1 MAHGIATMVL
11 DDWQNDD
18 SNGLTVFSSS
28 DIQNQLY
35 ARPVKSYFDALDNVI
50 ANSDKNNLTRLK
62 TIFILWAM
70 KITSK
75 KGADIIIDPADELW
89 PKILSIPVKELA
101 SFNAKGRGITV
112 TAAQAMSK
120 KIHDTTVKADS
131 TNPKEPGTELSVV
144 GAEPHTDTDTS
155 VDEKAKDA
163 ETSAEDAKKAAE
175 EAAKAEEAKKAEEAA
190 KAEEAKKAK
199 EAAKAAEDA
208 KKAKEAAKAAEEAKK
223 AKEAAKAAEDAKKAE
238 EAAKAAEEAKKA
250 EEAAKAAEEAKK
262 AEEAAKAAEEAK
274 KAEEAAKATEEAK
287 KAEEAAKATEE
298 AKKADKEEKKEEA
311 ASSEDDEEDAEWETM
326 EEFMSDDDKD
336 DSAGAEG
343 AGAEAAGAES
353 AGAEAAGAEAA
364 GAEAAGAESA
374 GAESTGAEGAGAEGT
389 GAESAGAE
397 DAGAEGAGAEGTGA
411 ESAGAEDAGADGTD
425 DVAASEEIAP
435 SATAATAAVSPTSSD
450 EEEPIPAESDE
461 PAPSEDIADIPENT
475 DPRDEYSDVYDE
487 IDRLAISPEQAEEA
501 KNYAD
506 TVFNSPDEFERAYAV
521 LTRGPSKARTRC
533 IAGMLATANNH
544 LGYKNTDPKYNP
556 DRVPFDNG
564 TATQAKHNGRVTRSL
579 IMPSGFGTKKNAAI
593 WNTPVITDFGF
604 PFINFSSDAMLGILK
619 AKTDDDIKNDNLK
632 KMFKEASKRYG
643 GIWKAIYASPLTLI
657 KQIAVDTGVKCTA
670 KYLKVNGQDLISSES
685 GESVA
690 VIPIKYYSVD
700 PAYDGAITI
709 PHDFLTAFYDVID
722 YSTTSKR
729 MYLKYA
735 EGMTEQ
741 DFVEELNENNGVPPF
756 YLLVPKTARFS
767 KCQIRSGSLLGSL
780 LNVILG
786 RQKCTMVKTMIQGK
800 RGALAMESRIADLLY
815 AET

>member
-1 MAHGIATMVL
+1 MANGIATMVL
-11 DDWQNDD
+11 DEWRNED
-18 SNGLTVFSSS
+18 SNDQTVFSSS
-28 DIQNQLY
+28 DVQNQLY
-35 ARPVKSYFDALDNVI
+35 ARQIKSYFDALDNVV
-50 ANSDKNNLTRLK
+50 SGKDKDYLTRLK

-75 KGADIIIDPADELW
+75 KGADIVIDPADELW
-89 PKILSIPVKELA
+89 PKILSIPLKELA
-101 SFNAKGRGITV
+101 SFNAKGRNITV
-112 TAAQAMSK
+112 KAAQEISK
-120 KIHDTTVKADS
+120 KIHDTTVTADNS
-131 TNPKEPGTELSVV
+131 KEPGTELSVV
-144 GAEPHTDTDTS
+144 GAEPHTDPS
-155 VDEKAKDA
+155 VDEKAKD
-163 ETSAEDAKKAAE
+163 TE
-175 EAAKAEEAKKAEEAA
+175 EATKAAEEAKKAEEAT
-190 KAEEAKKAK
+190 
-199 EAAKAAEDA
+199 
-208 KKAKEAAKAAEEAKK
+208 KAAEEAKK
-223 AKEAAKAAEDAKKAE
+223 AA

-274 KAEEAAKATEEAK
+274 KAEEAAKAA
-287 KAEEAAKATEE
+287 
-298 AKKADKEEKKEEA
+298 EEKKEEA
-311 ASSEDDEEDAEWETM
+311 VSSEDNEEDAEWETM

-336 DSAGAEG
+336 DSVGAEGAGADGAGADSAGADGAGEDGAGEDSAGAEG
-343 AGAEAAGAES
+343 AGVDSAGVDGASADS
-353 AGAEAAGAEAA
+353 AGAEG
-364 GAEAAGAESA
+364 
-374 GAESTGAEGAGAEGT
+374 
-389 GAESAGAE
+389 
-397 DAGAEGAGAEGTGA
+397 
-411 ESAGAEDAGADGTD
+411 
-425 DVAASEEIAP
+425 ASEEIAP
-435 SATAATAAVSPTSSD
+435 SAAAATAAVSPTSSD
-450 EEEPIPAESDE
+450 EDESLHTESDE
-461 PAPSEDIADIPENT
+461 PAPSEDIADIPEDT

-521 LTRGPSKARTRC
+521 LTRGPSKARTKC
-533 IAGMLATANNH
+533 IVGMLATANHH

-756 YLLVPKTARFS
+756 YLLVPKAARFS

>member
-1 MAHGIATMVL
+1 
-11 DDWQNDD
+11 
-18 SNGLTVFSSS
+18 
-28 DIQNQLY
+28 
-35 ARPVKSYFDALDNVI
+35 
-50 ANSDKNNLTRLK
+50 
-62 TIFILWAM
+62 
-70 KITSK
+70 
-75 KGADIIIDPADELW
+75 
-89 PKILSIPVKELA
+89 
-101 SFNAKGRGITV
+101 
-112 TAAQAMSK
+112 
-120 KIHDTTVKADS
+120 
-131 TNPKEPGTELSVV
+131 
-144 GAEPHTDTDTS
+144 
-155 VDEKAKDA
+155 
-163 ETSAEDAKKAAE
+163 
-175 EAAKAEEAKKAEEAA
+175 
-190 KAEEAKKAK
+190 
-199 EAAKAAEDA
+199 
-208 KKAKEAAKAAEEAKK
+208 
-223 AKEAAKAAEDAKKAE
+223 
-238 EAAKAAEEAKKA
+238 
-250 EEAAKAAEEAKK
+250 
-262 AEEAAKAAEEAK
+262 
-274 KAEEAAKATEEAK
+274 
-287 KAEEAAKATEE
+287 
-298 AKKADKEEKKEEA
+298 
-311 ASSEDDEEDAEWETM
+311 
-326 EEFMSDDDKD
+326 MSDDDKD
-336 DSAGAEG
+336 DSVGAEGAGADGAGADSAGADGAGEDGAGEDSAGAEG
-343 AGAEAAGAES
+343 AGVDSAGVDGASADSAGVDGASADS
-353 AGAEAAGAEAA
+353 AGAEG
-364 GAEAAGAESA
+364 
-374 GAESTGAEGAGAEGT
+374 
-389 GAESAGAE
+389 
-397 DAGAEGAGAEGTGA
+397 
-411 ESAGAEDAGADGTD
+411 
-425 DVAASEEIAP
+425 ASEEIAP
-435 SATAATAAVSPTSSD
+435 SAAAATAAVSPTSSD
-450 EEEPIPAESDE
+450 EDESLHTESDE
-461 PAPSEDIADIPENT
+461 PAPSEDIADIPEDT

-521 LTRGPSKARTRC
+521 LTRGPSKARTKC
-533 IAGMLATANNH
+533 IVGMLATANHH

-756 YLLVPKTARFS
+756 YLLVPKAARFS

>member
-1 MAHGIATMVL
+1 MENLLISNVSERLKDADPKEKELLEKLPTTMGYCINDFDEDSKCADRVYLFL
-11 DDWQNDD
+11 DTICNYPDLNAPQVWEVIKELPDKKIGTLSKYVSNQEKPKTIQKFMDD
-18 SNGLTVFSSS
+18 NKPNGSNEQSDDTEIHLDEEISDTIRKPVYSKPKTDTEVKQPAEPVKPDKPTKPSDTSNNELTDDQLTVA
-28 DIQNQLY
+28 D
-35 ARPVKSYFDALDNVI
+35 
-50 ANSDKNNLTRLK
+50 
-62 TIFILWAM
+62 TIFNNFVD
-70 KITSK
+70 KIPKQQLSERFRAEMSK
-75 KGADIIIDPADELW
+75 PEERAKYLADMMTYASEFATNAIQSANNETETQEPNIGDLDIKAQNNDTISINARQQATDNKTTQSETAPA
-89 PKILSIPVKELA
+89 PAPA
-101 SFNAKGRGITV
+101 PTPTPAPAPTPA
-112 TAAQAMSK
+112 TAAPTDAAE
-120 KIHDTTVKADS
+120 TV
-131 TNPKEPGTELSVV
+131 L
-144 GAEPHTDTDTS
+144 HTDT
-155 VDEKAKDA
+155 A
-163 ETSAEDAKKAAE
+163 
-175 EAAKAEEAKKAEEAA
+175 
-190 KAEEAKKAK
+190 
-199 EAAKAAEDA
+199 
-208 KKAKEAAKAAEEAKK
+208 
-223 AKEAAKAAEDAKKAE
+223 
-238 EAAKAAEEAKKA
+238 
-250 EEAAKAAEEAKK
+250 
-262 AEEAAKAAEEAK
+262 
-274 KAEEAAKATEEAK
+274 
-287 KAEEAAKATEE
+287 
-298 AKKADKEEKKEEA
+298 
-311 ASSEDDEEDAEWETM
+311 
-326 EEFMSDDDKD
+326 
-336 DSAGAEG
+336 
-343 AGAEAAGAES
+343 
-353 AGAEAAGAEAA
+353 
-364 GAEAAGAESA
+364 
-374 GAESTGAEGAGAEGT
+374 
-389 GAESAGAE
+389 
-397 DAGAEGAGAEGTGA
+397 
-411 ESAGAEDAGADGTD
+411 
-425 DVAASEEIAP
+425 
-435 SATAATAAVSPTSSD
+435 
-450 EEEPIPAESDE
+450 EPIEPSDKPESIDE
-461 PAPSEDIADIPENT
+461 IADIPEDV

-533 IAGMLATANNH
+533 IVGMLATANNH

-756 YLLVPKTARFS
+756 YLLVPKAARFS

>member
-50 ANSDKNNLTRLK
+50 ANNDKNNLTRLK

-101 SFNAKGRGITV
+101 SFNTKGRSITV

-120 KIHDTTVKADS
+120 KIHDTTVKEDS

-144 GAEPHTDTDTS
+144 GAEPHTDPS

-163 ETSAEDAKKAAE
+163 EKSAEEAKKAAE
-175 EAAKAEEAKKAEEAA
+175 DAKKAEEAA
-190 KAEEAKKAK
+190 KAKEAKKA
-199 EAAKAAEDA
+199 EESAKAEEAN
-208 KKAKEAAKAAEEAKK
+208 KAKEAAKAAEEAKK
-223 AKEAAKAAEDAKKAE
+223 AEEAAKAAEEAKKAE

-287 KAEEAAKATEE
+287 KA
-298 AKKADKEEKKEEA
+298 DKEEKKEEA
-311 ASSEDDEEDAEWETM
+311 ASGEDDEEDAEWETM

-343 AGAEAAGAES
+343 AGAEAAGAEA

-364 GAEAAGAESA
+364 GAEAAGAEAA
-374 GAESTGAEGAGAEGT
+374 GAEAAGAE
-389 GAESAGAE
+389 AAGAE
-397 DAGAEGAGAEGTGA
+397 TAGAEAAGAETAGAEGAGAETAGA
-411 ESAGAEDAGADGTD
+411 ESAGAEDAGADGTN

-435 SATAATAAVSPTSSD
+435 SAAAATAAVSPTSSD

-461 PAPSEDIADIPENT
+461 PAPSEDIADIPEDT

-533 IAGMLATANNH
+533 IVGMLATANNH

>member
-1 MAHGIATMVL
+1 
-11 DDWQNDD
+11 
-18 SNGLTVFSSS
+18 
-28 DIQNQLY
+28 
-35 ARPVKSYFDALDNVI
+35 
-50 ANSDKNNLTRLK
+50 
-62 TIFILWAM
+62 
-70 KITSK
+70 
-75 KGADIIIDPADELW
+75 
-89 PKILSIPVKELA
+89 
-101 SFNAKGRGITV
+101 
-112 TAAQAMSK
+112 
-120 KIHDTTVKADS
+120 
-131 TNPKEPGTELSVV
+131 
-144 GAEPHTDTDTS
+144 
-155 VDEKAKDA
+155 
-163 ETSAEDAKKAAE
+163 
-175 EAAKAEEAKKAEEAA
+175 
-190 KAEEAKKAK
+190 
-199 EAAKAAEDA
+199 
-208 KKAKEAAKAAEEAKK
+208 
-223 AKEAAKAAEDAKKAE
+223 
-238 EAAKAAEEAKKA
+238 
-250 EEAAKAAEEAKK
+250 
-262 AEEAAKAAEEAK
+262 
-274 KAEEAAKATEEAK
+274 
-287 KAEEAAKATEE
+287 
-298 AKKADKEEKKEEA
+298 
-311 ASSEDDEEDAEWETM
+311 
-326 EEFMSDDDKD
+326 
-336 DSAGAEG
+336 
-343 AGAEAAGAES
+343 
-353 AGAEAAGAEAA
+353 
-364 GAEAAGAESA
+364 
-374 GAESTGAEGAGAEGT
+374 
-389 GAESAGAE
+389 
-397 DAGAEGAGAEGTGA
+397 
-411 ESAGAEDAGADGTD
+411 
-425 DVAASEEIAP
+425 
-435 SATAATAAVSPTSSD
+435 
-450 EEEPIPAESDE
+450 
-461 PAPSEDIADIPENT
+461 
-475 DPRDEYSDVYDE
+475 
-487 IDRLAISPEQAEEA
+487 
-501 KNYAD
+501 
-506 TVFNSPDEFERAYAV
+506 
-521 LTRGPSKARTRC
+521 
-533 IAGMLATANNH
+533 MLATANNH

>member
-1 MAHGIATMVL
+1 MANGLATMVL
-11 DDWQNDD
+11 DDWQNED
-18 SNGLTVFSSS
+18 SNGHTVFSSS
-28 DIQNQLY
+28 DVQNQLY
-35 ARPVKSYFDALDNVI
+35 APQIKSYFDALDNVV
-50 ANSDKNNLTRLK
+50 SGKDKDYLTRLR
-62 TIFILWAM
+62 TIFILWAI

-75 KGADIIIDPADELW
+75 KGADIVIDPADELW
-89 PKILSIPVKELA
+89 PKILSIPVKEFA
-101 SFNAKGRGITV
+101 SFNAKGRDITV
-112 TAAQAMSK
+112 KAAQEMSK

-131 TNPKEPGTELSVV
+131 INPKEPGTELSVV

-155 VDEKAKDA
+155 VDEKSKDA
-163 ETSAEDAKKAAE
+163 ETSAEEATKA
-175 EAAKAEEAKKAEEAA
+175 AEEAKKAEEAA
-190 KAEEAKKAK
+190 KA
-199 EAAKAAEDA
+199 
-208 KKAKEAAKAAEEAKK
+208 
-223 AKEAAKAAEDAKKAE
+223 AKAAEDAKKAE
-238 EAAKAAEEAKKA
+238 DAAKAAKAAEEAKKA

-262 AEEAAKAAEEAK
+262 AEEAAKAAKAAEDAK
-274 KAEEAAKATEEAK
+274 KAEEAAKAT
-287 KAEEAAKATEE
+287 
-298 AKKADKEEKKEEA
+298 KEEKMEEA
-311 ASSEDDEEDAEWETM
+311 VSSEDDEEAAEWETM

-343 AGAEAAGAES
+343 VAGAD
-353 AGAEAAGAEAA
+353 
-364 GAEAAGAESA
+364 
-374 GAESTGAEGAGAEGT
+374 GAGADG
-389 GAESAGAE
+389 AGAE
-397 DAGAEGAGAEGTGA
+397 DAGTEDAGTEDAGTEDAGADGAGADG
-411 ESAGAEDAGADGTD
+411 AGAEDAGTEDAGTED
-425 DVAASEEIAP
+425 AGTEDAGAVDASEELAP
-435 SATAATAAVSPTSSD
+435 SAAAATAAVSPTSSD
-450 EEEPIPAESDE
+450 EAESLHTESDE
-461 PAPSEDIADIPENT
+461 PAPSEDIADIPEDT
-475 DPRDEYSDVYDE
+475 DPRDEYSDVYEE

-521 LTRGPSKARTRC
+521 LTRGPSKARTKC
-533 IAGMLATANNH
+533 IVGMLATANHH

-670 KYLKVNGQDLISSES
+670 KYLKVNGQDLISTES